1 MSRTGPA
8 DGACARS
15 RVAAAATPPPTAIPN
30 SRLVRCRMLGMIDDE
45 YLDRLLLSVE
55 FQSKLFLN
63 GGEERC
69 ARVVVRS
76 RRRRLREPEFELH
89 IVQPVDAARV
99 EDRTIEVLLKDVDQP
114 RHRNRGPGDRH
125 GDRAGR

>member
-1 MSRTGPA
+1 MSSTAPA
-8 DGACARS
+8 DDVCARS
-15 RVAAAATPPPTAIPN
+15 GVVAAAMPPPTAIPN
-30 SRLVRCRMLGMIDDE
+30 SRLVRCRMFCMIDDQH
-45 YLDRLLLSVE
+45 LDRLLLSVE

-89 IVQPVDAARV
+89 VVQPVDAARV
-99 EDRTIEVLLKDVDQP
+99 EERTIEVLLEDSDQP
-114 RHRNRGPGDRH
+114 RDCNRG
-125 GDRAGR
+125 